1 MTQKKNMFTDLNV
14 LFPTIAFILILFWMF
29 NEELNESE
37 NTIFDAAIYGQSDLI
52 KEYVNKGKDMDS
64 QDEYGATLLHYS
76 LQSGYTEISK
86 FLVISE
92 ADVNII
98 DNEGLT
104 PLDWAHWMNQ
114 VETAKL
120 IREYGGKTSAE
131 LNQ

>member
-14 LFPTIAFILILFWMF
+14 LFPTIAFILTLFWMF
-29 NEELNESE
+29 NEELNKSE

-52 KEYVNKGKDMDS
+52 KEYVKQGKDMDL
-64 QDEYGATLLHYS
+64 QDEFGATLLHYS
-76 LQSGYTEISK
+76 LQSGHSEISK

-98 DNEGLT
+98 DKEGLT

>member
-1 MTQKKNMFTDLNV
+1 MTQKKNMFADLNV
-14 LFPTIAFILILFWMF
+14 LFPTIAFILTLFWMF
-29 NEELNESE
+29 NEELNKSE
-37 NTIFDAAIYGQSDLI
+37 NRIFDAAIYGQLDLI
-52 KEYVNKGKDMDS
+52 KEYVNQSKDMDL
-64 QDEYGATLLHYS
+64 QDEFGATLLHYS
-76 LQSGYTEISK
+76 LQSGHSEISK

-98 DNEGLT
+98 DKEGLT

-131 LNQ
+131 LNP

>member
-14 LFPTIAFILILFWMF
+14 LFPTIAFILTLFWMF
-29 NEELNESE
+29 NEELNKSE
-37 NTIFDAAIYGQSDLI
+37 NTIFDAAIYGQLDLI
-52 KEYVNKGKDMDS
+52 KEYVNQSKDMDL
-64 QDEYGATLLHYS
+64 QDEFGATLLHYS
-76 LQSGYTEISK
+76 LQSGHAEISK

-98 DNEGLT
+98 DKEGLT

-120 IREYGGKTSAE
+120 IREYGGKTRAE
-131 LNQ
+131 LIQ

>member
-1 MTQKKNMFTDLNV
+1 MTQKKNTFTDLNV
-14 LFPTIAFILILFWMF
+14 LFPTIAFIFILFWMF

-37 NTIFDAAIYGQSDLI
+37 NTIFDAAIYGQLDLI
-52 KEYVNKGKDMDS
+52 KEYVNQSKDMDL
-64 QDEYGATLLHYS
+64 QDEFGATLLHYS
-76 LQSGYTEISK
+76 LQSGHSEISK

-98 DNEGLT
+98 DKEGLT
-104 PLDWAHWMNQ
+104 PLDWARWMNQ

>member
-1 MTQKKNMFTDLNV
+1 MTQKKNMVTDLNV
-14 LFPTIAFILILFWMF
+14 LFPTIAFILTLFWMF
-29 NEELNESE
+29 NEELNKSE
-37 NTIFDAAIYGQSDLI
+37 NTIFDAAIYGQSELI
-52 KEYVNKGKDMDS
+52 KEYVNQGKDMDL
-64 QDEYGATLLHYS
+64 QDEFGATLLHYS
-76 LQSGYTEISK
+76 LQSGHSEISK

-98 DNEGLT
+98 DKEGLT

-120 IREYGGKTSAE
+120 IREYGGKTRAE

>member
-1 MTQKKNMFTDLNV
+1 MTQKKNTFTDLNV
-14 LFPTIAFILILFWMF
+14 LFPTIAFIFILFWMF

-37 NTIFDAAIYGQSDLI
+37 NTIFDAAIYGQLDLI
-52 KEYVNKGKDMDS
+52 KEYVNQSKDMDL
-64 QDEYGATLLHYS
+64 QDEFGATLLHYS
-76 LQSGYTEISK
+76 LQSGHSEISK

-98 DNEGLT
+98 DKEGLT

>member
-1 MTQKKNMFTDLNV
+1 MTQKKNTFTDLNV
-14 LFPTIAFILILFWMF
+14 LFPTIAFIFILFWMF

-37 NTIFDAAIYGQSDLI
+37 NTIFDAAIYGQLDLI
-52 KEYVNKGKDMDS
+52 KEYVNQSKDMDS

-76 LQSGYTEISK
+76 LQSGHTEISK

-98 DNEGLT
+98 DKEGLT
-104 PLDWAHWMNQ
+104 PLDWARWMNQ

-131 LNQ
+131 LNP